1 MPRPAP
7 PLECS
12 AEDKAALIAI
22 RKSRTED
29 TRVLERAKIV
39 LARVN
44 GKEIQQVA
52 HEMKVSTP
60 TVTMWC
66 RRFSLKGVRG
76 LRDAPRTGKPPRY
89 GKAFRDSVL
98 NLLVNRST
106 QGLEDW
112 DGPAIAAELGASVD
126 AVWRVLRRQG
136 IYLQRRRNWR
146 IEAHGSFVPKHTEIV
161 GLYLNPPWNAL
172 ILRVGDLSRLQATEG
187 SSGFV
192 ETDSGAV
199 ARSLKR
205 SRGRHGALSLEA
217 AIEAGAGRRP
227 APLTEHQKCADF
239 QNFLNEV
246 IVNQPHGFKIHG
258 VLDCSPK
265 NREWLTDF
273 EGRLECHFTPG
284 PAQWLNLIQI
294 LFSLLGQANSKPGDK
309 AEEGLRATI
318 ETFIRRHNEHSKPF
332 RWRKG
337 EFQYGDS

>member
-60 TVTMWC
+60 TVAMWC

-126 AVWRVLRRQG
+126 AVWRV
-136 IYLQRRRNWR
+136 
-146 IEAHGSFVPKHTEIV
+146 
-161 GLYLNPPWNAL
+161 
-172 ILRVGDLSRLQATEG
+172 
-187 SSGFV
+187 
-192 ETDSGAV
+192 
-199 ARSLKR
+199 
-205 SRGRHGALSLEA
+205 
-217 AIEAGAGRRP
+217 
-227 APLTEHQKCADF
+227 
-239 QNFLNEV
+239 
-246 IVNQPHGFKIHG
+246 
-258 VLDCSPK
+258 
-265 NREWLTDF
+265 
-273 EGRLECHFTPG
+273 
-284 PAQWLNLIQI
+284 
-294 LFSLLGQANSKPGDK
+294 
-309 AEEGLRATI
+309 
-318 ETFIRRHNEHSKPF
+318 
-332 RWRKG
+332 
-337 EFQYGDS
+337 